1 MQSIGGSQFF
11 EYAIFAY
18 AAAYVGYLVFAFFRS
33 KPIGYL
39 ATGLLAGGWLLHTV
53 FLVQRAQWYYA
64 QHQTFVLPS
73 TNMFEVVGYFVWL
86 IVLSYLI
93 AEQLL
98 FKTRAFGVIA
108 LILPLAAVMYAS
120 HGMSADPREL
130 MPSLKSYWL
139 KWHITAMI
147 ISYALLALS
156 AAFSLTYILRAKGLK
171 ALENIDS
178 RYNLRFLDD
187 TTARL
192 VYVAFP
198 VLTLGVGLGAVW
210 AHDAWGRFW
219 GWDPK
224 ENWALITWLV
234 YLAYLHLRLQRS
246 WIGYKSALMNLIG
259 FGCVLITF
267 QGVNLLDSMFK
278 LNSIHAY
285 TMGDGQGTWESFFLA
300 GLFLCV
306 LIPTV
311 MLMLPKPPEDLQ
323 SREAEILRGRA
334 EKPAAGGPAGDSS
347 QLTASKP
354 QAKDEPPLE

>member
-1 MQSIGGSQFF
+1 MQSIGGSHFF

-18 AAAYVGYLVFAFFRS
+18 AAAYVCYLVFAFF
-33 KPIGYL
+33 KNKATGYL
-39 ATGLLAGGWLLHTV
+39 ATGLLSIGWLMHTV

-73 TNMFEVVGYFVWL
+73 TNMFEVVGYFAWL
-86 IVLSYLI
+86 IVISYLI
-93 AEQLL
+93 AEQFML
-98 FKTRAFGVIA
+98 KTRAFGVIA
-108 LILPLAAVMYAS
+108 LILPLVSVMYAS
-120 HGMSADPREL
+120 HSMSADPREL
-130 MPSLKSYWL
+130 MPSLKSFWL

-156 AAFSLTYILRAKGLK
+156 CAFSFVYVLRARGLK
-171 ALENIDS
+171 ALEKIDS

-187 TTARL
+187 TASRL

-234 YLAYLHLRLQRS
+234 YLAYLHLRLQRA

-285 TMGDGQGTWESFFLA
+285 TAGDGSGTWQSFFLA

-306 LIPTV
+306 IIPTV
-311 MLMLPKPPEDLQ
+311 MLMLPKPSEEIQ
-323 SREAEILRGRA
+323 TREQEILRGQLT
-334 EKPAAGGPAGDSS
+334 PAAPLPPQGRTGD
-347 QLTASKP
+347 KG
-354 QAKDEPPLE
+354 

>member
-18 AAAYVGYLVFAFFRS
+18 AAAYVCYLAFAFFRN
-33 KPIGYL
+33 KAVGYA
-39 ATGLLAGGWLLHTV
+39 ATGLLAGGWLLHSV
-53 FLVQRAQWYYA
+53 FMFERIQWYYQ

-73 TNMFEVVGYFVWL
+73 TNMFEVIGYFAWL
-86 IVLSYLI
+86 IVISYLV

-98 FKTRAFGVIA
+98 LKTRAFGMVA
-108 LILPLAAVMYAS
+108 LIVPLAAVMYAS
-120 HGMSADPREL
+120 QGMSPDPREL

-139 KWHITAMI
+139 KYHITAMI

-156 AAFSLTYILRAKGLK
+156 AAFSFTYVLRARGLRS
-171 ALENIDS
+171 LENIDA

-187 TTARL
+187 TAVRL

-198 VLTLGVGLGAVW
+198 VLTLGIGLGAVW

-224 ENWALITWLV
+224 EIWALITWLI
-234 YLAYLHLRLQRS
+234 YLSYLHLRLQRA
-246 WIGYKSALMNLIG
+246 WIGYRSALMNLIG

-267 QGVNLLDSMFK
+267 QGVNLLDGMFK

-285 TMGDGQGTWESFFLA
+285 TMGDKQGHWETFFLA
-300 GLFLCV
+300 ALFLCV
-306 LIPTV
+306 LIPLV
-311 MLMLPKPPEDLQ
+311 LLMLPKPSEELR
-323 SREAEILRGRA
+323 SREEELLRAR
-334 EKPAAGGPAGDSS
+334 PAVPGGPAGDPS
-347 QLTASKP
+347 QLAAPKP
-354 QAKDEPPLE
+354 QARPGAGPEQS